1 MHILFSFIC
10 SMIRMLLFCLTISV
24 LSINAKGQI
33 IFQKLS
39 LEEAKQTAA
48 SNNQFIFIDFRAN
61 WCKPCIEMERTTF
74 MDKQVGTAINATYIP
89 ITADVDFFNWMDAQ
103 EFYNVNVLPTI
114 LIVDHNGVVQQRII
128 GQKTAFSLMD
138 ELNIPYNGKETEID
152 PVVVDVTGKSE
163 ESDLDTSKPCFL
175 KRWFKK

>member
-1 MHILFSFIC
+1 
-10 SMIRMLLFCLTISV
+10 MIRKLALGLTFLV
-24 LSINAKGQI
+24 LAFSAHAQI
-33 IFQKLS
+33 KFQKLN
-39 LEEAKQTAA
+39 LEEAKKSAA
-48 SNNQFIFIDFRAN
+48 IDNKLIFIDFRAN

-74 MDKQVGTAINATYIP
+74 MDKQVGTAINVRYIP

-103 EFYNVNVLPTI
+103 EYYNVSVLPTI
-114 LIVDHNGVVQQRII
+114 LILDHNGVVQQRII

-152 PVVVDVTGKSE
+152 PVVVDVTDKSK
-163 ESDLDTSKPCFL
+163 ESDLDASKPCFL

>member
-10 SMIRMLLFCLTISV
+10 SMIRKLALGLTFLV
-24 LSINAKGQI
+24 LAFSAHAQI
-33 IFQKLS
+33 KFQKLN
-39 LEEAKQTAA
+39 LEEAKKSAA
-48 SNNQFIFIDFRAN
+48 IDNKLIFIDFRAN

-74 MDKQVGTAINATYIP
+74 MDKQVGTAINVRYIP

-103 EFYNVNVLPTI
+103 EYYNVSVLPTI
-114 LIVDHNGVVQQRII
+114 LILDHNGVVQQRII

-152 PVVVDVTGKSE
+152 PVVVDVTDKSK
-163 ESDLDTSKPCFL
+163 ESDLDASKPCFL